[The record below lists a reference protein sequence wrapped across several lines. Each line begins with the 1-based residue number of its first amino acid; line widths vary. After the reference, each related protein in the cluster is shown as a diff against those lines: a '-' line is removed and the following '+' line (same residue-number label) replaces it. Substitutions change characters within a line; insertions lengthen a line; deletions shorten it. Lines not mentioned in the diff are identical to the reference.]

1 MKILYQKS
9 ELAFSLCWIGIYV
22 VLLSAADSI
31 SATLGTQK
39 LITMPLC
46 VLLTGFL
53 YLWLRRQGLLEKY
66 GLCPFREKAAEHLY
80 FLPLMA

>member
-22 VLLSAADSI
+22 LLLSVADSI

-39 LITMPLC
+39 LFFEELC
-46 VLLTGFL
+46 ERTLATRAERLNVL
-53 YLWLRRQGLLEKY
+53 
-66 GLCPFREKAAEHLY
+66 AAFEEEVLGGKRI
-80 FLPLMA
+80 